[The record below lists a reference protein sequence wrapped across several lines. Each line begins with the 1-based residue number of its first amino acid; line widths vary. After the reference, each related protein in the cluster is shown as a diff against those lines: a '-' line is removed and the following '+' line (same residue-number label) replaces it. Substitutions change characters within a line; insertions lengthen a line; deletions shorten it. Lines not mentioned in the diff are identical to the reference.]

1 MKRLKML
8 RTTKVE
14 TRRKLMA
21 FVERELRSEEG
32 ISLATILAIGTV
44 SSLWLTAMM
53 AIVIPTYQK
62 TAGLKTSTAVRAAA
76 EAALDYTL
84 NQMNNSISQ
93 GNPSD
98 FDAPPQVGST
108 QLSTISPGTLGL
120 SNANINIQVMVQNLG
135 LQGPQSGQATQPMI
149 FDPQLDQLIQQG
161 KLANPYRLMT
171 ASATLGSITKNIRV
185 LLVPQ
190 SVCPET
196 GLASGNGVPT
206 MPFAIYGV
214 NQTAFVGSVG
224 LNSYV
229 GRYNGNGT
237 FVNPPSP
244 RPPLNDPRVRADFG
258 SGTTVNQV
266 GYSSAYSGMA
276 LGGTQMEFCNPIVT
290 GTQASAAIAQMY
302 NASAVAQAPWCNI
315 YDNVYS
321 NYPNAGSTSTPSRG
335 MVYADKSTVGTPSSG
350 YIPRGWDNTTG
361 NASNQNAYN
370 NVFGLSNVMGAYPF
384 DHVSWPD
391 ANYDASTLYPAIAN
405 NNNMG
410 GILSNAQQYAKPQ
423 IPPVPTS
430 PNTAPRLG
438 NINLT
443 GSAMIQIRPG
453 VPAPTAPIGS
463 RSSGVVLLPP
473 GDYSI
478 TGLTMS
484 GNSRIIIDPSV
495 NTATNFYL
503 EGNVSTLASAPA
515 VNIANTADI
524 NMTGI
529 TQSTAAGITNQ
540 IGTTGFNLSGN
551 TGPNG
556 HGNVNS
562 GIQTAINSQTNI
574 VETAGSAGYFNLYY
588 NGPGSGP
595 SAGSPSNPPST
606 TFALNGRERMTI
618 FAPNANILVGRGSG
632 YSRPSEYFGSVVGNW
647 VTVTG
652 PRTATPSQFTAMHYD
667 IKLKPGGGA
676 FVNPNQN
683 LSVWG
688 NPVNGN
694 WRVNGGYKAV
704 TWQEAKSP
712 STDPA
717 TWNNSTM
724 WQ

>member
-1 MKRLKML
+1 MKRFKMPNTSVKKTSQRL
-8 RTTKVE
+8 AHA
-14 TRRKLMA
+14 KL
-21 FVERELRSEEG
+21 EPRCQKG
-32 ISLATILAIGTV
+32 ISLATIMAIGTV
-44 SSLWLTAMM
+44 SSLWITAMM

-62 TAGLKTSTAVRAAA
+62 TAVLKTSTAVRAAA

-93 GNPSD
+93 GQTSPYDSPD
-98 FDAPPQVGST
+98 DVGASK
-108 QLSTISPGTLGL
+108 LSTISAGTLGL
-120 SNANINIQVMVQNLG
+120 SNANINIQVLVQNLG
-135 LQGPQSGQATQPMI
+135 LQGPQTGQSTQPMI

-171 ASATLGSITKNIRV
+171 ASATMGNVTKNIRV

-190 SVCPET
+190 SIVPAN
-196 GLASGNGVPT
+196 GVASGSNVPT

-229 GRYNGNGT
+229 GRYNGNGS

-266 GYSSAYSGMA
+266 GYSSGYSGMA

-321 NYPNAGSTSTPSRG
+321 NYTNAGSGSTPSQG
-335 MVYADKSTVGTPSSG
+335 IVYADKTTAGTPSSG

-361 NASNQNAYN
+361 NSTNQNSYN

-384 DHVSWPD
+384 DHASWPD
-391 ANYDASTLYPAIAN
+391 SNYDASSLYPAIAN

-410 GILSNAQQYAKPQ
+410 GVLSNAQQYAKPQ

-438 NINLT
+438 SINLSGT
-443 GSAMIQIRPG
+443 ATIQIRPG

-484 GNSRIIIDPSV
+484 GTSRIIIDPSV
-495 NTATNFYL
+495 NVATNFYL

-524 NMTGI
+524 NMSGI
-529 TQSTAAGITNQ
+529 TQSSAAGITSQ
-540 IGTTGFNLSGN
+540 IGSTGFNLSGN

-556 HGNVNS
+556 HGNVNT
-562 GIQTAINSQTNI
+562 GIQTAINSQSTI
-574 VETAGSAGYFNLYY
+574 VETSGTAGYFNLYY

-606 TFALNGRERMTI
+606 TFSLNGRQRMTI
-618 FAPNANILVGRGSG
+618 FAPNANILIGRGSG
-632 YSRPSEYFGSVVGNW
+632 YTRPTEYFGSVVGNW
-647 VTVTG
+647 VTLTG
-652 PRTATPSQFTAMHYD
+652 PRTASTNQFTAMHYD

-694 WRVNGGYKAV
+694 WKVSGGYKAV
-704 TWQEAKSP
+704 TWQEAKSA

-717 TWNNSTM
+717 AWNNSSM

>member
-1 MKRLKML
+1 MKSLKMQK
-8 RTTKVE
+8 TKE
-14 TRRKLMA
+14 SARLC
-21 FVERELRSEEG
+21 SEIEQNMRPEKG

-44 SSLWLTAMM
+44 SSLWITAMM

-93 GNPSD
+93 GNPSPY
-98 FDAPPQVGST
+98 DAPSQVGSS

-120 SNANINIQVMVQNLG
+120 SNANINVQVLVQNLG
-135 LQGPQSGQATQPMI
+135 LQGPQSGQSTQPMI
-149 FDPQLDQLIQQG
+149 YDPQLDQLIQQG
-161 KLANPYRLMT
+161 KLENPYRLMT
-171 ASATLGSITKNIRV
+171 ASATLGNVTKNIRV

-190 SVCPET
+190 SVAPANGVT
-196 GLASGNGVPT
+196 SNSGVPT

-244 RPPLNDPRVRADFG
+244 RPPLNDPRVRADFA

-290 GTQASAAIAQMY
+290 GSQASAAIAQMY

-321 NYPNAGSTSTPSRG
+321 NYPNAGSATTPSRG
-335 MVYADKSTVGTPSSG
+335 MAYADKSTVGAPSSG

-361 NASNQNAYN
+361 NASNQNSYN

-391 ANYDASTLYPAIAN
+391 ANYDASVLYPSIAN

-410 GILSNAQQYAKPQ
+410 GVLSNAQQYSKPQ

-438 NINLT
+438 SINLSGNAT
-443 GSAMIQIRPG
+443 IQIRPG

-463 RSSGVVLLPP
+463 RSSGTVLLPP

-484 GNSRIIIDPSV
+484 GTSRIIIDPSV
-495 NTATNFYL
+495 NSATNFYL

-515 VNIANTADI
+515 VSIANTADVNMVGI
-524 NMTGI
+524 NQSSAGGI
-529 TQSTAAGITNQ
+529 ANQ

-551 TGPNG
+551 TGANG
-556 HGNVNS
+556 HGNINT
-562 GIQTAINSQTNI
+562 GIQTAINSQSTI
-574 VETAGSAGYFNLYY
+574 VESSGSAGYLNLYY

-606 TFALNGRERMTI
+606 TFSLNGRQRMTI

-632 YSRPSEYFGSVVGNW
+632 YTRPTEYFGSVVGNW

-652 PRTATPSQFTAMHYD
+652 PRTAATTQFTAMHYD

-688 NPVNGN
+688 NPVSGN
-694 WRVNGGYKAV
+694 WKVSGGYKAV
-704 TWQEAKSP
+704 TWQEAKAA

-717 TWNNSTM
+717 AWNNSTM